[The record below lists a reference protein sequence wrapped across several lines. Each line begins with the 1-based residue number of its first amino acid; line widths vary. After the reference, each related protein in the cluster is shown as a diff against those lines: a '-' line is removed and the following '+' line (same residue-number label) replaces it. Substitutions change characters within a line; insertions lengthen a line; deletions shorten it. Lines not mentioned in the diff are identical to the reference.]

1 MHLLSENL
9 ITIFIF
15 QEASDLV
22 EFAYN
27 EYANAPQRLSLLEDF
42 YGPSFIL
49 FKVYDFYVILF
60 SINK

>member
-1 MHLLSENL
+1 MF
-9 ITIFIF
+9 TIL

-49 FKVYDFYVILF
+49 FKVCIGIF
-60 SINK
+60 S